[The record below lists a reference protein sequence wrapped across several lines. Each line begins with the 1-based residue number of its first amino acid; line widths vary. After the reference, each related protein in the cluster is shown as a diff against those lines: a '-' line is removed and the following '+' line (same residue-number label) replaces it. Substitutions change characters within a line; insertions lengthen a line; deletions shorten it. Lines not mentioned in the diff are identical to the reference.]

1 MRLLEGTLL
10 IGLLINSSLLAQEA
24 VPSAPTIDESSISSS
39 SSSSSE
45 TDTASTAPPPPPPPP
60 PPAPVVATA
69 PPAPV
74 VTTAPAAPTSNPG
87 PSEYRNVVLG
97 GYLGI
102 GMGTIRNS
110 YLQEQN
116 TDLTPL
122 LVGMNEFHFMYFFS
136 RIVGIDIGAGL
147 MGKGLKEEESDGDND
162 SSWEYRET
170 RLELPVGVA
179 FNFGAFRLGANLVP
193 SYVLI
198 AKSVWEYDGITEEE
212 KMTSDDW
219 ENSDYRRFNICSRLT
234 LGGRIAFNSRAALLL
249 GVLTEYDILNNYKGD
264 GDETDRN
271 FNVMAIAGFEFGL

>member
-1 MRLLEGTLL
+1 
-10 IGLLINSSLLAQEA
+10 
-24 VPSAPTIDESSISSS
+24 
-39 SSSSSE
+39 
-45 TDTASTAPPPPPPPP
+45 
-60 PPAPVVATA
+60 
-69 PPAPV
+69 
-74 VTTAPAAPTSNPG
+74 
-87 PSEYRNVVLG
+87 
-97 GYLGI
+97 
-102 GMGTIRNS
+102 MGTIRNS